1 MISENNK
8 TSKTNILILNL
19 TDKIDL
25 RRDEKSIVLSN
36 IRIYCTWKNIKKSY
50 NNKKFKISAEK

>member
-1 MISENNK
+1 MNSENNK
-8 TSKTNILILNL
+8 ISKTNILILNL

-25 RRDEKSIVLSN
+25 RRGEKSIVLSN

-50 NNKKFKISAEK
+50 NNKKFKILAEK